1 MATYVLVHGGWGGAH
16 SFRQVRTSLQDSGHR
31 VFTPSLTGL
40 GERAHLTGPGVDLT
54 THVTDLVNHV
64 LYEDLEGIVLLG
76 FSYGGCVITG
86 AVDHLAGRI
95 RHLVFLDAL
104 VPADGESVHSL
115 TGQTTEP
122 MRLGDPWLVPPPARE
137 FDDPAEAAFMDARR
151 TPHPVGCFREP
162 VRLARPLEDH
172 AFTRTYV
179 RATADRPDAPG
190 SAVFDAAAAR
200 ARASAAWRYREIAT
214 NHMIAS
220 NRPEELADLLRE
232 LA

>member
-115 TGQTTEP
+115 TGQTTGP

-137 FDDPAEAAFMDARR
+137 FDDPAEAPSWTRAEPPTRWVASVSRSASRVPWRTTRSPGPTSGRPQTGRTPPAQRSSTPPQRAPGRPPRGTTARSRR
-151 TPHPVGCFREP
+151 T
-162 VRLARPLEDH
+162 
-172 AFTRTYV
+172 T
-179 RATADRPDAPG
+179 
-190 SAVFDAAAAR
+190 
-200 ARASAAWRYREIAT
+200 
-214 NHMIAS
+214 
-220 NRPEELADLLRE
+220 
-232 LA
+232 